1 MLAWFR
7 LLVAMAAAVS
17 TGPALAD
24 WRVSSGSSATILFEQ
39 VDDGRATVVFGCAN
53 GIFSFGVNSNVL
65 GPLPEEEGEAYLS
78 IRIDDG
84 LRWESSAVYRRTA
97 AGGFDAVYLASE
109 DLAAIID
116 EIIAAESTIVVEL
129 QHMLYGERFT
139 WTAGATGST
148 RAGRE
153 LVATCGIAVPTPIP
167 AAVGSEPTWK
177 TTIEPDTV
185 NGGEQASLLGYLE
198 SNAFLLAY
206 CDGSGA
212 NSLSLLATELPHE
225 VGAVGLNLHVEI
237 DGESRMA
244 TGEYFSL
251 DNGVSGV
258 SYTGDYVASTIKA
271 LAGARSSIRM
281 KVQDYSDGSMREWG
295 ALDLAGL
302 SSATEAF
309 NARCFGAKPVA
320 AETPSAASPDP
331 FGSVAEPGKSWS
343 VESGSDVSVPGAG
356 AVLVGV
362 TSPATGYLQFT
373 CSPDAATWSIGFASG
388 DSASFPVGSNDGP
401 FKVIIDNGSHLWEF
415 DDGRYEVSGARTSIV
430 SSTGADVP
438 GFLATLTL
446 QLDPMVLTLVTA
458 GGANH
463 SYTLGTDGLG
473 EASAAMFETCYGL
486 RP

>member
-17 TGPALAD
+17 AGPTLAD
-24 WRVSSGSSATILFEQ
+24 WRVSSGPSATILFEQ

-53 GIFSFGVNSNVL
+53 GIFSFGVNSDVL

-78 IRIDDG
+78 IQIDDR
-84 LRWESSAVYRRTA
+84 LRWQSDAVYRRTA
-97 AGGFDAVYLASE
+97 AGGFDAVYLATDE
-109 DLAAIID
+109 VAAIID

-129 QHMLYGERFT
+129 QHMLFGERFT
-139 WTAGATGST
+139 WTASATGST

-153 LVATCGIAVPTPIP
+153 LIATCGIAAPTP
-167 AAVGSEPTWK
+167 ATASAGPTWE
-177 TTIEPDTV
+177 TTIEPDAV
-185 NGGEQASLLGYLE
+185 NGGEQASLLGYLDN
-198 SNAFLLAY
+198 NAFLFAY

-212 NSLSLLATELPHE
+212 NSLNLLAPLPYE

-258 SYTGDYVASTIKA
+258 SYTGEYVGSTIKA

-309 NARCFGAKPVA
+309 NASCFGAEPVA
-320 AETPSAASPDP
+320 AEAPSAASPDP
-331 FGSVAEPGKSWS
+331 FGSIAEPGKSWR

-356 AVLVGV
+356 AVLVGLA
-362 TSPATGYLQFT
+362 SPATGYLQLT
-373 CSPDAATWSIGFASG
+373 CSPDAATWSIGFGSSDA
-388 DSASFPVGSNDGP
+388 ATFPVGSEDGP
-401 FKVIIDNGSHLWEF
+401 FKVIVDNGSHLWAF
-415 DDGRYEVSGARTSIV
+415 DNGRYEVNGDRTSVV
-430 SSTGADVP
+430 SSTGADIP
-438 GFLATLTL
+438 GFSATLTL
-446 QLDPMVLTLVTA
+446 QLDPLVLTLVTA
-458 GGANH
+458 GGAEH

-486 RP
+486 RQ